1 MENEK
6 TIVEK
11 KAKKSS
17 ILIITLIGLPLV
29 LLSAGGVFAWKFLP
43 NNPSEEKVSRE
54 GDEQQKNDIGPIFPL
69 DVFVVNL
76 ADRDAQR
83 YVKIEVKF
91 EMDTAKLQS
100 ELEDRAPQVQDIII
114 GTISM
119 KRQSDLASYKGKD
132 ILRSEIIQRVNNVL
146 LTGSIKAVYFT
157 EFITQ

>member
-6 TIVEK
+6 TIIEK

-29 LLSAGGVFAWKFLP
+29 LLSAGSVFAWKFLP
-43 NNPSEEKVSRE
+43 NNLSEEKVSRG

-114 GTISM
+114 DTISM